1 MEDLKELKN
10 KIEGIE
16 ITYNYDECYGELY
29 NACIDY
35 MNDTQNFDLDYLF
48 EEFISYNEAEERAKY
63 ELETGGLERLYYFLG
78 DTDLPNN
85 ILFKINAY
93 GNLENISK
101 EDLETLKEDILNNI
115 DEKNILKMCKSYN
128 YLENGEIYEEE
139 EE

>member
-10 KIEGIE
+10 KIEEIE

-101 EDLETLKEDILNNI
+101 DDLEMLKEDMLDNI
-115 DEKNILKMCKSYN
+115 NEKIQ
-128 YLENGEIYEEE
+128 EEE
-139 EE
+139 

>member
-1 MEDLKELKN
+1 MDLKELKN

-63 ELETGGLERLYYFLG
+63 ELENGLERLYYFLG
-78 DTDLPNN
+78 DTKISNN
-85 ILFKINAY
+85 ILFRINVY

-101 EDLETLKEDILNNI
+101 EDLEMLKEEILNNI
-115 DEKNILKMCKSYN
+115 DQKMQ
-128 YLENGEIYEEE
+128 EEQE
-139 EE
+139 E